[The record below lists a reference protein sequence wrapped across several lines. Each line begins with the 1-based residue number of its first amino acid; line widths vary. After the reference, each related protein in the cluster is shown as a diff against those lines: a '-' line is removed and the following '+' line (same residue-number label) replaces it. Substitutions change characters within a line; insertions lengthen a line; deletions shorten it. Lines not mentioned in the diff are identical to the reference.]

1 MSVIDYEVQTPAG
14 PETRPVPVTIVNT
27 EDLLT
32 PYTPPSVVE
41 QTSPET
47 FAAQSWQLVAGTV
60 QQILQQSP
68 LRQSALISL
77 AIEDS
82 GSLSATINSP
92 TTAITTP
99 TAGQVLTSVVVPNAG
114 FYNVTSFI
122 ELGGTTGSPA
132 DQDNFAL
139 QVNGSTVATSV
150 NGSAINTAYPFPV
163 ENLNIPAGAT
173 VQLVAVGNATVGAVY
188 RQSIEL
194 QAVTPQNNVRICH
207 SLQSA
212 QDVAKNGLNSGG
224 GMVVT
229 APCAPFPVE
238 ATGGLWA
245 VLETT
250 GTVNVGVLSQERQ
263 R

>member
-47 FAAQSWQLVAGTV
+47 FAAQSWLLTVANPV
-60 QQILQQSP
+60 AQILQLSP
-68 LRQSALISL
+68 LRQSALISM
-77 AIEDS
+77 
-82 GSLSATINSP
+82 
-92 TTAITTP
+92 TA
-99 TAGQVLTSVVVPNAG
+99 AA
-114 FYNVTSFI
+114 
-122 ELGGTTGSPA
+122 PA
-132 DQDNFAL
+132 
-139 QVNGSTVATSV
+139 
-150 NGSAINTAYPFPV
+150 
-163 ENLNIPAGAT
+163 
-173 VQLVAVGNATVGAVY
+173 
-188 RQSIEL
+188 
-194 QAVTPQNNVRICH
+194 NVRICH

-212 QDVAKNGLNSGG
+212 QDVAKNGVNSNG
-224 GMVVT
+224 GMPVT
-229 APCAPFPVE
+229 APLGPFPVG

-250 GTVNVGVLSQERQ
+250 GSVNVGVLSQERQ